1 MTCDFINLLCD
12 LNNSK
17 GHCPIKTTY
26 SINRFLLGPA
36 WYVHRK
42 LIENWKM
49 LDSKASA
56 EFLHINKP
64 L

>member
-42 LIENWKM
+42 LIEN
-49 LDSKASA
+49 
-56 EFLHINKP
+56 
-64 L
+64 